1 MLQHISRTVSS
12 KTKWRRESV
21 TLEIRNKKL
30 IMDGYVIGDE
40 ERLLSI
46 FEKANKYDELK
57 AETNFE
63 KEASQ

>member
-1 MLQHISRTVSS
+1 MRQHEYFLF
-12 KTKWRRESV
+12 TKILGRIRM
-21 TLEIRNKKL
+21 LEIRNEKL

-46 FEKANKYDELK
+46 FDKANKYDELK
-57 AETNFE
+57 AKTNFG

>member
-1 MLQHISRTVSS
+1 M
-12 KTKWRRESV
+12 
-21 TLEIRNKKL
+21 LEIRNKKL
-30 IMDGYVIGDE
+30 CRDGYVIGDE

-63 KEASQ
+63 KGGA

>member
-1 MLQHISRTVSS
+1 MKKYTSQKNGVV
-12 KTKWRRESV
+12 KAM
-21 TLEIRNKKL
+21 LEIRNKKL
-30 IMDGYVIGDE
+30 IIDGYVIGDE

-63 KEASQ
+63 KGGA

>member
-1 MLQHISRTVSS
+1 M
-12 KTKWRRESV
+12 
-21 TLEIRNKKL
+21 LEIRNQKL

-46 FEKANKYDELK
+46 FDKANKYDELI

>member
-1 MLQHISRTVSS
+1 MKALI
-12 KTKWRRESV
+12 
-21 TLEIRNKKL
+21 EIRNKKL

>member
-1 MLQHISRTVSS
+1 MRQHEYFLF
-12 KTKWRRESV
+12 TKILGRIRM
-21 TLEIRNKKL
+21 LEIRNEKL

>member
-1 MLQHISRTVSS
+1 MKKHTS
-12 KTKWRRESV
+12 KKIKDV
-21 TLEIRNKKL
+21 KALIEIRNQKL

>member
-1 MLQHISRTVSS
+1 MRQHEYFLF
-12 KTKWRRESV
+12 TKILGRIRM
-21 TLEIRNKKL
+21 LEIRNEKL
-30 IMDGYVIGDE
+30 IIDGYVIGDE